1 MVLTLDEFLK
11 DNKPDKPNKD
21 ISIKAN
27 VYIYN
32 SEDDY
37 IQGKSALG
45 SLDNINFPRNLSR
58 MRNFLNKKYQKPVYL
73 AVGYSNIQKFGLL
86 NLQYLNTTAN
96 AIARFEKQV
105 GHKLSIDALNKLISY
120 PRLQSARLDKYKNR
134 HTRLNTSKFYPMLYN
149 AVKTDSTHVK
159 LPLKVSDTMTTNFE
173 LVLQN
178 NYLEFSAVL

>member
-11 DNKPDKPNKD
+11 ANEPDKSNKD

-37 IQGKSALG
+37 IQGKPALG
-45 SLDNINFPRNLSR
+45 SLKHVHFPRNLSR
-58 MRNFLNKKYQKPVYL
+58 MKNFLNKKYQRPVYL
-73 AVGYSNIQKFGLL
+73 IVGYSNIHKFGLL

-96 AIARFEKQV
+96 AIARFEKQI
-105 GHKLSIDALNKLISY
+105 GHKLSINALNDLIAH
-120 PRLQSARLDKYKNR
+120 PRLQSTHIDKYKNR
-134 HTRLNTSKFYPMLYN
+134 HTRLNTSKFYPMLYH
-149 AVKTDSTHVK
+149 AVKTDPTHVK

-173 LVLQN
+173 LVLQD

>member
-11 DNKPDKPNKD
+11 ANKPDKPNKD

-27 VYIYN
+27 IYIYN

-45 SLDNINFPRNLSR
+45 SLDNVNFPRNLSR
-58 MRNFLNKKYQKPVYL
+58 MRNFLNKKYQKPIYL
-73 AVGYSNIQKFGLL
+73 TVGYSNIQKFGLL

-105 GHKLSIDALNKLISY
+105 GYKLSIDALNKLISY
-120 PRLQSARLDKYKNR
+120 PRLQSAHLDKYKNR

-173 LVLQN
+173 LVLQD